1 MKTVRIGGGVAIAA
15 AAIAVGIPSAPAAPR
30 GIPYVWQN
38 CTQVHSKYRHGV
50 GKANAHDHT
59 TGTPLTTFYRSTRLY
74 NVAMSYNSQR
84 GYNLDR
90 DKDGIACEKH

>member
-1 MKTVRIGGGVAIAA
+1 METFRLAGFVAIAA
-15 AAIAVGIPSAPAAPR
+15 AAIAFAIPSAVAAPA

-38 CTQVHSKYRHGV
+38 CTHVHTKYRHGV
-50 GKANAHDHT
+50 GRANAHDHT
-59 TGTPLTTFYRSTRLY
+59 TGTPVTNFYRSTRLY
-74 NVAMSYNSQR
+74 NVAMSYNAQR